1 MPTVESIL
9 ASVTK
14 IEQLAATSAPDVS
27 QVMATVCHDLRLQAI
42 RQTLPSTAASNGIR
56 QTLPST
62 AASNGIALLPQ
73 VAQQQAQYQ
82 AKLADLRVL
91 RADVFKHLC
100 KRGQTLNMAF
110 EQLGETGYRMLLI
123 EQQISSNEADDCR
136 ALAQYAAD
144 VDRWAYALNGEILI
158 TSIKQVISLVRLW
171 YEQGRPKPEFEPVNA
186 AFH

>member
-27 QVMATVCHDLRLQAI
+27 QVMATVCHDLRLQA
-42 RQTLPSTAASNGIR
+42 IR